1 MVTARRRVRTA
12 LAACVALS
20 LVALVALA
28 ELLVSQLGDQVIA
41 HLGDTGSPL
50 GVQAAQI
57 RAQVRAAE
65 VMLWLGAAAVGA
77 LAIALCWSALQL
89 TVLRRLESA
98 ARMLAAGDDAPLLAS
113 AGDEIDRLTAALT
126 AYRRQLQDERTDR
139 GDQMQ
144 ALGVLRGAADAIA
157 AQLQQSDRLA
167 LVGRVAMGMAHEI
180 GGPLAIVVGFLDRL
194 QALQQAEAPL
204 DQRLR
209 CIDQARHAADRIHAL
224 LSDMAQPGL
233 PQPRDVDRP
242 CDAAAVAVRVIGQCE
257 QHPRARQLQLELQAA
272 ASQHPCD
279 ASASHLEQVLM
290 NLVINA
296 ADAVH
301 GTGMVR
307 IGVQRDG
314 DWQVI
319 DVDDDGP
326 GIPEADRE
334 RIFDEFYSTKGGASA
349 PGEAS
354 RRSGWG
360 LGLAVSRRIIGRY
373 GGSLVASQAPQRGA
387 RMTVRL
393 PVPGGLRNASRQSG
407 VRAI

>member
-1 MVTARRRVRTA
+1 MTTVRRRVRTA
-12 LAACVALS
+12 IAACIALA

-28 ELLVSQLGDQVIA
+28 DMLVAQLGDQMIA
-41 HLGDTGSPL
+41 NLGDTALPL
-50 GVQAAQI
+50 GVQAAHI
-57 RAQVRAAE
+57 RSQVRAAE

-77 LAIALCWSALQL
+77 FAIALSWAALQL
-89 TVLRRLESA
+89 ALLRRLESA
-98 ARMLAAGDDAPLLAS
+98 ARTLAAGEDALTHL
-113 AGDEIDRLTAALT
+113 GHWDEIDRLSAALA
-126 AYRRQLQDERTDR
+126 AYRRQLADERTDR
-139 GDQMQ
+139 ADQMQ

-180 GGPLAIVVGFLDRL
+180 GSPLAIVVGFLDRL
-194 QALQQAEAPL
+194 QALEQTDAPL

-233 PQPRDVDRP
+233 PQPRDIDRP

-257 QHPRARQLQLELQAA
+257 QHPRARLMALELHAS
-272 ASQHPCD
+272 ASQSPCD

-290 NLVINA
+290 NLVVNA

-301 GTGMVR
+301 GPGTVR
-307 IGVQRDG
+307 ISVLREG

-319 DVDDDGP
+319 HVDDDGP
-326 GIPEADRE
+326 GIAPADRE
-334 RIFDEFYSTKGGASA
+334 RVFDEFYSTKTQVGSDAT
-349 PGEAS
+349 

-360 LGLAVSRRIIGRY
+360 LGLAVSRRIVGRY
-373 GGSLVASQAPQRGA
+373 GGSLVADEAPGVGA

-407 VRAI
+407 VRAV